1 MLATKIRSLCRERGI
16 SITDLEKKADLG
28 KNTIYYWNDIE
39 PGVEKVKRVADV
51 LGGTVDE
58 LLKEEET

>member
-51 LGGTVDE
+51 LGVTVDE
-58 LLKEEET
+58 LLREEET